1 MRIAQVTV
9 EESQHGNIQDITPR
23 IGCQIPD
30 GRRGD
35 MPLEIKWPFSVE
47 IKSYP
52 DMDGIEDTNGQHRA
66 YAEFREQGIEQKSA
80 NIRGNTDRNVT
91 NEFFRPFQN

>member
-1 MRIAQVTV
+1 
-9 EESQHGNIQDITPR
+9 
-23 IGCQIPD
+23 
-30 GRRGD
+30 
-35 MPLEIKWPFSVE
+35 
-47 IKSYP
+47 
-52 DMDGIEDTNGQHRA
+52 MDGIEDTNGQHRA